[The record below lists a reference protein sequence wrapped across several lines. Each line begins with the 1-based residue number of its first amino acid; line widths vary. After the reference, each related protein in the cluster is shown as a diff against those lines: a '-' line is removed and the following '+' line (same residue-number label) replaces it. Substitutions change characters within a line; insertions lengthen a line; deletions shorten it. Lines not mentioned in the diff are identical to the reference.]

1 MTPLKPYDLSLLADN
16 GLRRGRTTGS
26 CAAGAVKAALLL
38 LQGVQVSQVDVALPD
53 GEHFLSVPIES
64 AELVDGGVA
73 GSGARASV
81 IKDGGDDPD
90 ATHGATLWAEVR
102 PNGGGPLRFL
112 AGEGVGTITAPGL
125 QLPIG
130 EAAINPVPRRM
141 LAQVV
146 EDLTGEAAGFDLTV
160 GCLNGEA
167 IARKTFNPRLGIL
180 GGISILGTTGIVE
193 PMSLEAYMASVEVYI
208 RVALGPRPE
217 RLALTPGKL
226 GRDFARGLGVGERQ
240 IIQMSNFVGFALD
253 AAQRSLSEDDWE
265 LPHLLIAGHPAKLA
279 KVLNDDWDT
288 HSQRS
293 GMAMGVLAGVAE
305 RGGWQ
310 EASAAMRAANTV
322 EEITTTFPRPDFWRE
337 VEGQVARRM
346 HARVPRVRELSV
358 RLFAMS
364 GAALGEASLGGA
376 A

>member
-1 MTPLKPYDLSLLADN
+1 VSELKPYDLSVLADN

-26 CAAGAVKAALLL
+26 CAAAAVKAALLL
-38 LQGVQVSQVDVALPD
+38 VLRDLRSGSVDVNLPD
-53 GEHFLSVPIES
+53 GEHFLNVPIDRLERS
-64 AELVDGGVA
+64 GG
-73 GSGARASV
+73 GARASV

-90 ATHGATLWAEVR
+90 ATHGASIWAEVT

-112 AGEGVGTITAPGL
+112 AGEGVGTVTAPGL

-146 EDLTGEAAGFDLTV
+146 EELTGEAAGFDLTV
-160 GCLNGEA
+160 GCVNGEA

-217 RLALTPGKL
+217 IMAFTPGRL
-226 GRDFARGLGVGERQ
+226 GRDFARGLGVAERQ
-240 IIQMSNFVGFALD
+240 IIQISNFVGFSLA
-253 AAQRSLSEDDWE
+253 AAQKALSDDDWQ
-265 LPHLLIAGHPAKLA
+265 LPLLLIAGHPAKLA
-279 KVLNDDWDT
+279 KVLQGDWDT

-293 GMAMGVLAGVAE
+293 KMAMDVLAEVAE
-305 RGGWQ
+305 EGSWA
-310 EASAAMRAANTV
+310 EAAPAMRRANTV
-322 EEITTTFPRPDFWRE
+322 EEIAGTFARPEFWRE
-337 VEGQVARRM
+337 VEEQISRAM
-346 HARVPRVRELSV
+346 HARVPRVNEVRV
-358 RLFAMS
+358 RLFAMD
-364 GAALGEASLGGA
+364 GAALSDAGMEGA

>member
-1 MTPLKPYDLSLLADN
+1 MSDLKPYDLTALADN

-26 CAAGAVKAALLL
+26 CAAAAVGAALLL
-38 LQGVQVSQVDVALPD
+38 YLQGEKPGSFDVPLPD
-53 GEHFLSVPIES
+53 GEHFLNVPIDN
-64 AELVDGGVA
+64 AERTA
-73 GSGARASV
+73 FGARASV

-90 ATHGATLWAEVR
+90 ATHGASVWAEVT

-160 GCLNGEA
+160 GCVNGEA
-167 IARKTFNPRLGIL
+167 IARKTFNPKLGIL

-208 RVALGPRPE
+208 RVALGPRPDIV
-217 RLALTPGKL
+217 AFTPGKL
-226 GRDFARGLGVGERQ
+226 GRDCARGMGVGDRQ
-240 IIQMSNFVGFALD
+240 IVQMSNFVGFSLESAQKALT
-253 AAQRSLSEDDWE
+253 EMDWE
-265 LPHLLIAGHPAKLA
+265 LPLLLVAGHPAKLA
-279 KVLNDDWDT
+279 KVLQGDWDT

-305 RGGWQ
+305 KGTWA
-310 EASAAMRAANTV
+310 EAAEAMRGANTV
-322 EEITTTFPRPDFWRE
+322 EEIATTFPSPDFWRE
-337 VEGQVARRM
+337 VEGCISRTM
-346 HARVPRVRELSV
+346 HAKVPRVREVRV
-358 RLFAMS
+358 RLFAMNGEALGGELD
-364 GAALGEASLGGA
+364 GAA
-376 A
+376 